1 MASAQ
6 ARARYAVNH
15 CFTQDFMMPPNSSK
29 QLEPDFTTSD
39 STDSD
44 MKWWLHVKTNSGGDT
59 DYTCEHLNTL
69 ESKLDAFSTRLIS
82 DNVSNGS
89 DQTVKNFDAVSFVG
103 NAATVAIEQQWN
115 VYPKYMKNNDTR
127 TSKIEASLNSDL
139 YLTPK
144 KKNEGE
150 FWFSDDATSFLV
162 SEHCKSTSS
171 DFEPHWLGAEKSQPW
186 WRTTGKDDL
195 ASLVAKKSF
204 EYVENCDLPE
214 PNIKP
219 FRKIHTLQ
227 PRGIDKEENHGSSLN
242 QKSETCSSNANG
254 CTSTTLTSGCSFQDS
269 DKTFSSSESKDSYS
283 SYNKNSNM
291 NSESAA
297 KAELLKALC
306 RSQTR
311 AREAE
316 KAAQEACDEKEHIL
330 TLFFKQAS
338 QLFAYKQWLHVLQ
351 LENLCLQYKSKNQPL
366 LNNLFPYEGK
376 QHRKSRRKV
385 KNSRRGIG
393 KCIFAFAVGLA
404 LAGAGL
410 LLGWTIGCMFPSF

>member
-1 MASAQ
+1 MASA
-6 ARARYAVNH
+6 ARARCAVNH
-15 CFTQDFMMPPNSSK
+15 CFTQDFMMPPTSSK

-44 MKWWLHVKTNSGGDT
+44 MKWWLHVKTNLAGDT
-59 DYTCEHLNTL
+59 DYTCQHLNTL
-69 ESKLDAFSTRLIS
+69 ESKLDAFSTRLHG
-82 DNVSNGS
+82 DNVSIGS

-103 NAATVAIEQQWN
+103 NAATAAIEQQWN
-115 VYPKYMKNNDTR
+115 VYPKYMKNSDTR

-150 FWFSDDATSFLV
+150 FWFSDDATSFLI

-227 PRGIDKEENHGSSLN
+227 PRETDKEENQVSSLN
-242 QKSETCSSNANG
+242 QKLEMCSSDSNG

-269 DKTFSSSESKDSYS
+269 DRTFSSSESKDSDS
-283 SYNKNSNM
+283 SCNKNSKV

-316 KAAQEACDEKEHIL
+316 K
-330 TLFFKQAS
+330 AS

-376 QHRKSRRKV
+376 KHRKNRRKV